1 MALCKHTCGKKLRGV
16 TGATI
21 DLINDEKSKWNIKFW
36 TKDLLT
42 VDKSLETVDNLEE
55 SEKSNDFKNIIINK
69 EIKRR
74 LDYKYK
80 FIEGAML
87 PSNISV
93 SDLKKKEFT
102 YGDEIHD
109 TVEVFKEKEVLK
121 PKFLK
126 EGKGLSSAE
135 RGTVIHYV
143 MQRLN
148 YDRVNSINEIKLQIE
163 EMVLDNSLTEREAS
177 SIWYKKIYNFF
188 NSKLGKRLLKAY
200 KEDRLIKRELPFF
213 TELSS
218 VEYDLELNK
227 DIYSDEKIRL
237 QGIIDCF
244 FEEEDGIVLLDYKT
258 DYVEEEKIDVIV
270 EKYKSQLN
278 YYKNA
283 LEKITEKKVKESYL
297 YLFSIDKEIKL
308 EI

>member
-1 MALCKHTCGKKLRGV
+1 MDKNL
-16 TGATI
+16 
-21 DLINDEKSKWNIKFW
+21 EP
-36 TKDLLT
+36 
-42 VDKSLETVDNLEE
+42 VDKIEDDSLFITSKNVVVD
-55 SEKSNDFKNIIINK
+55 K
-69 EIKRR
+69 EISRR

-102 YGDEIHD
+102 YGDEVHD

-126 EGKGLSSAE
+126 EEKGLSAAE

-148 YDRVNSINEIKLQIE
+148 YDRVSTIGEIKTQIE
-163 EMVLDNSLTEREAS
+163 EMVLDNSLTEKEAS
-177 SIWYKKIYNFF
+177 SVWYKKIYNFF
-188 NSKLGKRLLKAY
+188 NSKLGERLLKAY
-200 KEDRLIKRELPFF
+200 KEDRLVSRELPFF

-218 VEYDLELNK
+218 VEYDPELNK
-227 DIYSDEKIRL
+227 DVYIDEKIRL
-237 QGIIDCF
+237 QGIMDCF

-258 DYVEEEKIDVIV
+258 DYVEEGKVDEII
-270 EKYKSQLN
+270 ERYRAQLK
-278 YYKNA
+278 YYKDA
-283 LEKITEKKVKESYL
+283 LEKITEKRVKESYL
-297 YLFSIDKEIKL
+297 YLFAIDREIL
-308 EI
+308 VEI

>member
-1 MALCKHTCGKKLRGV
+1 MKL
-16 TGATI
+16 
-21 DLINDEKSKWNIKFW
+21 N
-36 TKDLLT
+36 
-42 VDKSLETVDNLEE
+42 
-55 SEKSNDFKNIIINK
+55 
-69 EIKRR
+69 
-74 LDYKYK
+74 
-80 FIEGAML
+80 
-87 PSNISV
+87 
-93 SDLKKKEFT
+93 
-102 YGDEIHD
+102 
-109 TVEVFKEKEVLK
+109 
-121 PKFLK
+121 
-126 EGKGLSSAE
+126 
-135 RGTVIHYV
+135 
-143 MQRLN
+143 
-148 YDRVNSINEIKLQIE
+148 
-163 EMVLDNSLTEREAS
+163 
-177 SIWYKKIYNFF
+177 WYKKIYNFF

>member
-1 MALCKHTCGKKLRGV
+1 MWKKLRGV

-42 VDKSLETVDNLEE
+42 VDKSLETVDNFEE

-102 YGDEIHD
+102 YGDEIND

-121 PKFLK
+121 
-126 EGKGLSSAE
+126 
-135 RGTVIHYV
+135 T
-143 MQRLN
+143 
-148 YDRVNSINEIKLQIE
+148 
-163 EMVLDNSLTEREAS
+163 
-177 SIWYKKIYNFF
+177 
-188 NSKLGKRLLKAY
+188 
-200 KEDRLIKRELPFF
+200 
-213 TELSS
+213 
-218 VEYDLELNK
+218 
-227 DIYSDEKIRL
+227 
-237 QGIIDCF
+237 
-244 FEEEDGIVLLDYKT
+244 
-258 DYVEEEKIDVIV
+258 
-270 EKYKSQLN
+270 
-278 YYKNA
+278 
-283 LEKITEKKVKESYL
+283 
-297 YLFSIDKEIKL
+297 
-308 EI
+308 